1 MSNPL
6 LSPPVLVAV
15 ATVVGEDFRSLDAT
29 PSLPPAPMMPVL
41 LALLAPLW
49 TAVTSNFAIGS
60 ALGYDLRKAE
70 ATTDV
75 TCSRNSLRNSLE
87 VLSSDAASCES
98 FGWSLRTF
106 A

>member
-1 MSNPL
+1 MACSRN
-6 LSPPVLVAV
+6 LS
-15 ATVVGEDFRSLDAT
+15 EFRRD
-29 PSLPPAPMMPVL
+29 PAPIMPVL

>member
-6 LSPPVLVAV
+6 LSLPVLVAV

-49 TAVTSNFAIGS
+49 TAVTVE
-60 ALGYDLRKAE
+60 LCYR
-70 ATTDV
+70 
-75 TCSRNSLRNSLE
+75 
-87 VLSSDAASCES
+87 
-98 FGWSLRTF
+98 FGAWL
-106 A
+106 